1 MIQKHRIS
9 TNIGKD
15 QVVNVE
21 INQDY
26 DLLEIL
32 SLKFSQRDIY
42 TSLCS
47 DYGVVCGR
55 ITANNG
61 LGVPN
66 ARVSIFVP
74 QNTIDADDPVISALY
89 PYTDLSVKDG
99 NNKRYNLLPA
109 RQQHGGHT
117 PTGTFFDQTDILSR
131 EEVLEVFENYYS
143 FTVKTNDAG
152 DFMIWGVPLGQQ
164 TIHVDLDLSDIG
176 CFSLRPYD
184 FIKQGVGENKFERFY
199 KFKSSD
205 DLGGLPQIVT
215 FDKTINVFPFWG
227 NEDLCQIGIT
237 RTDFDLSEKGIKI
250 EPISLILLSS
260 VTDDDGHA
268 VKRSGVIRPKSG
280 YKCNLQTSEGK
291 IECIRET
298 GNRVYGSDG
307 VTLYPELETYNITE
321 TINQDGVAMVVLPMN
336 LEYVYT
342 NEFGEQ
348 EITNDKNKGI
358 PTTAIARFR
367 VSLDILGG
375 NTGVAKYLI
384 PNIREFNPN
393 STGVHNQNEYSEAM
407 LSTYTFSDVFEDYLK
422 VPKPFS
428 GLTYDSTK
436 FLTADKNHKKDLI
449 LGTNNSGIPEDY
461 FYKFIFGKVYSPT
474 SFQGSHYEVS
484 NLESFFGL
492 SRKDAFLGIK
502 EIRPNVEDDCTS
514 KTNYIPT
521 NFAYRNRIKLALL
534 ISEILLFIQY
544 VFTIIQVFLAETLAS
559 SLMSVGR
566 FFFNWT
572 IFDGHKTTDIG
583 STIIEFAMRVVESN
597 QLTLPLTVYP
607 DCEVCT
613 LDVDG
618 VVNTS
623 TTTYNGYCRSA
634 EIKTVAIPYD
644 SSIYLIYYT
653 GQSWFNVSTTAGTTF
668 LPDFF
673 NGESAKE
680 SCATGI
686 TESQINNL
694 ESYII
699 AGLPSGYNN
708 RFATMVYPIQSNTTG
723 DTFNVFSGGIINTDL
738 YFDSHNIVLPTA
750 ISGETTSVLAV
761 QITYEQWA
769 FYGGKDYT
777 SVDNNVSNLGELY
790 AVFRIYDLANSKIIN
805 TTNELVIE
813 TGCQKYDKLYDESN
827 LLTYIW
833 ASGSTTY
840 TQYGVDFPSNYGR
853 TPLTGEVQGIN
864 LFDCWAGCENVYFQK
879 GKPYYEGTSFFKES
893 LTQPVGNWTLVAAV
907 AGDTTTYRLPK
918 ITNITANNKFSKKN
932 VNFNK
937 KTKSGLTEIRDGVV
951 TIVPVYLGN
960 SKNMSVLKE
969 WYKRKRVGLFFCGG
983 VVNFSFV
990 DNWLN
995 GLLYFFKFDYR
1006 IRWDNENEFDLG
1018 QRSSKFPRELVF
1030 FNVLDKNFY
1039 YRSTP
1044 YNRTSGFVG
1053 QKYSSYK
1060 ELLHPTTF
1068 YDVGVRDEFLY
1079 EICTDPRID
1088 PTCSVVRDISATSY
1102 QDPGYVIEHAINYRM
1117 DVSNAKFDV
1126 GDFFSGSD
1134 YGSNISTFDGD
1145 ITQLMSINCEA
1156 GIEAF
1161 DLDSPHYFMF
1171 NGELLD
1177 PEDPAT
1183 ISYFKAGNTSY
1194 GPVPIDF
1201 KLDNNGSF
1209 MRLCLNYRLGDY
1221 SQKVP
1226 FFLWNKGGTGFG
1238 PYSDATS
1245 DKQKWDRNP
1254 TTIATEKLQRMFS
1267 IGVESGTTTNYLM
1280 ADGEEEYLL
1289 KPMTITHDGFSVTGN
1304 TEDMLERFENISCN
1318 TGMTGCTLVSLP
1330 NTTSGAAVNNVEGDL
1345 WLVVTSGTTTSPEAG
1360 DMYVV
1365 VNKTWVKHPEKYVH
1379 NYRETFITQT
1389 QLNYSG
1395 NKQVLSTP
1403 FLFYFGLRPEKTA
1416 LDLLIKY
1423 YGPKG
1428 AFPAAE

>member
-74 QNTIDADDPVISALY
+74 QNTIDSDDPVISALY

-367 VSLDILGG
+367 VSLDILGD
-375 NTGVAKYLI
+375 NTGAAKYLI

-428 GLTYDSTK
+428 GLTYDTTN

-484 NLESFFGL
+484 SLESFFGL

-544 VFTIIQVFLAETLAS
+544 IFTIIQVFLAETLAS
-559 SLMSVGR
+559 ALMSVGR
-566 FFFNWT
+566 AFYSLS
-572 IFDGHKTTDIG
+572 IVDAHRTTG
-583 STIIEFAMRVVESN
+583 VGASLEKFALKVVEAN

-607 DCEVCT
+607 DCEVCS
-613 LDVDG
+613 LDADG

-623 TTTYNGYCRSA
+623 NLSYEGYCRSG
-634 EIKTVAIPYD
+634 EIKTLVYPLAGNV
-644 SSIYLIYYT
+644 YLVYYT
-653 GQSWFNVSTTAGTTF
+653 GQTNVSTTSGTTF
-668 LPDFF
+668 LPNYFS
-673 NGESAKE
+673 GESAKE
-680 SCATGI
+680 TCATGF
-686 TESQINNL
+686 TENNL
-694 ESYII
+694 ADLDNYTI
-699 AGLPSGYNN
+699 AGQPSGYNS
-708 RFATMVYPIQSNTTG
+708 RFAAMVYPIQDVTSG
-723 DTFNVFSGGIINTDL
+723 DTFNFFSTTFNSSNFYFDTGTLIINGTV
-738 YFDSHNIVLPTA
+738 YQNILCIGIPFA
-750 ISGETTSVLAV
+750 DW
-761 QITYEQWA
+761 TY
-769 FYGGKDYT
+769 YGGRDYSAGIDYT
-777 SVDNNVSNLGELY
+777 SLNDLH
-790 AVFRIYDLANSKIIN
+790 AVIRVYDLANPKNTIN
-805 TTNELVIE
+805 TTSDLVIE
-813 TGCQKYDKLYDESN
+813 TGCQKYDKFYNETNALS
-827 LLTYIW
+827 YIW
-833 ASGSTTY
+833 ASGSTMY
-840 TQYGVDFPSNYGR
+840 SQYGVDFPSNFGR
-853 TPLTGEVQGIN
+853 TPTTGEVQAIN
-864 LFDCWAGCENVYFQK
+864 MFNCWADCENPTFQK
-879 GKPYYEGTSFFKES
+879 GKPYYEGTSYFTES
-893 LTQPVGNWTLVAAV
+893 LTQPAGNWTLVATV
-907 AGDTTTYRLPK
+907 AGDATTYRLP
-918 ITNITANNKFSKKN
+918 NVVNLNANNSFSQKN
-932 VNFNK
+932 VKFNK
-937 KTKSGLTEIRDGVV
+937 KTKSGLTEMRDGVF
-951 TIVPVYLGN
+951 TIVPVYIGN
-960 SKNMSVLKE
+960 SKNMSILKE

-983 VVNFSFV
+983 VVNFSFI

-1018 QRSSKFPRELVF
+1018 QRASKFPRELVF

-1117 DVSNAKFDV
+1117 DISNAKFDV

-1177 PEDPAT
+1177 PEAPAT

-1201 KLDNNGSF
+1201 KLDNNGAF
-1209 MRLCLNYRLGDY
+1209 IRLCLNYRLGDY

-1238 PYSDATS
+1238 PYNDATS
-1245 DKQKWDRNP
+1245 DQQKWDRNP
-1254 TTIATEKLQRMFS
+1254 SKIATEKLQRIFS

-1289 KPMTITHDGFSVTGN
+1289 KPMTITHAGFSVTGN

-1330 NTTSGAAVNNVEGDL
+1330 NTTAGAAVNNVEGDL
-1345 WLVVTSGTTTSPEAG
+1345 WLVVTSGTTTAPEAG

-1365 VNKTWVKHPEKYVH
+1365 VNKTWVKHPEQYVH